1 MVKIKMVNWWNVP
14 FGNTRRHGWWLAHQR
29 CAVTTEA
36 PAKAQQYPAKCLHQQ
51 SRFGMQKAMQDPA
64 ARALA
69 QTKHALSMQARF
81 VWGYSLGV
89 SPNRKGSKRWEVFTR
104 KYKKKEN
111 LPDLCVGA
119 DGLALS
125 WAVFLGP
132 VDSLGRKGVDTP
144 YPISPKFWEASLA
157 VSTPIYATKW
167 KALEKTLKSSL
178 KSSWQAL
185 QDVSKEK
192 TFRKKQIVEK

>member
-1 MVKIKMVNWWNVP
+1 
-14 FGNTRRHGWWLAHQR
+14 
-29 CAVTTEA
+29 
-36 PAKAQQYPAKCLHQQ
+36 LHQQ

-111 LPDLCVGA
+111 LPNLCVGA

-144 YPISPKFWEASLA
+144 YPIPPKLWEAWL
-157 VSTPIYATKW
+157 YRRRCTKLNEKLLKRRWKARW
-167 KALEKTLKSSL
+167 KALDKRYKMFQRKRHSEKSRSL
-178 KSSWQAL
+178 K
-185 QDVSKEK
+185 K
-192 TFRKKQIVEK
+192 